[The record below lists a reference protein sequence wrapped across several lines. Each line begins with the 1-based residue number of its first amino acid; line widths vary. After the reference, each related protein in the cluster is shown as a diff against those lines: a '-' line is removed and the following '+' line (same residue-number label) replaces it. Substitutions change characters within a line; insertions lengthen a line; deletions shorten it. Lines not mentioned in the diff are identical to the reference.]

1 MGSVWRGIQDLGQV
15 PDARP
20 QTGYRSSLS
29 FGDRQA
35 DYLHLHR
42 TRRRGRSHH
51 SRLVN
56 GLAIRDLAPS
66 LFPMSLLPM
75 TFLLMTLLPM
85 TFLPMTLLPT
95 ATSGLDMCAHAR
107 DFFAAR
113 GLFAFVFPLFD
124 LVS

>member
-75 TFLLMTLLPM
+75 TFL
-85 TFLPMTLLPT
+85 PMTLLPT

>member
-35 DYLHLHR
+35 DYLNLHR

-56 GLAIRDLAPS
+56 GLAIRDLP
-66 LFPMSLLPM
+66 PSLLPM
-75 TFLLMTLLPM
+75 TFLLMT
-85 TFLPMTLLPT
+85 FLPTD
-95 ATSGLDMCAHAR
+95 TSGLDMCAHAR

-113 GLFAFVFPLFD
+113 GSFAFVYPLFD